1 MLERAP
7 LKAVGRGGQCSAVD
21 ALLLQRQ
28 TISILIVIL
37 YNCDLRQ
44 PALHQ
49 PAVECFDER
58 IGVRLLAAG
67 ICK

>member
-1 MLERAP
+1 MLEGTP
-7 LKAVGRGGQCSAVD
+7 FKAVGHGGQRFAVD

-28 TISILIVIL
+28 TVSILVIVPHKR
-37 YNCDLRQ
+37 DLRQ
-44 PALHQ
+44 SMLHQ
-49 PAVECFDER
+49 PAVKCFDER